1 MPVQWMIGIAFVVL
15 GGCLAAAFAW
25 IALDARTESWD
36 GVYERAGLI
45 RQRWFIGLLAFAV
58 VAFVVSMTWLPY
70 QFVRAAQYP
79 GPAQEVAVTAHQYA
93 FDLNVECLPTNQPIE
108 FSVASSDV
116 THGFAIYDPDGHIV
130 GQTQAMPG
138 YTNVLR
144 LALTEPGTYV
154 LRCDELCG
162 PGHPFMKNEITV
174 GGCGGNASACGGGG
188 CG

>member
-15 GGCLAAAFAW
+15 AGLLAAIFLW
-25 IALDARTESWD
+25 IALDARTESSD
-36 GVYERAGLI
+36 AVYQRAGVI
-45 RQRWFIGLLAFAV
+45 RRRWFMGLLAFAV

-70 QFVRAAQYP
+70 PFVRAAQLP
-79 GPAQEVAVTAHQYA
+79 GQAEQVAVTAHQYS
-93 FDLNVECLPTNQPIE
+93 FDLDTECLPSSQPIE
-108 FSVASSDV
+108 FAVTSRDV

-144 LALTEPGTYV
+144 IGLTTPGTYV

-162 PGHPFMKNEITV
+162 PGHAYMQQEITV
-174 GGCGGNASACGGGG
+174 GGCGANAAACGGGG